1 MLTQPVERRAKIVAT
16 LGPASDDEDTLQK
29 LIQAG
34 MNVARLN
41 FSHGT
46 HDQHAIR
53 IEQIRRISHRLGQAV
68 TILQDLQGPK
78 IRVGDLK
85 DGKVTLLEGQTVTF
99 TTRPI
104 LGDHEVIPVDY
115 TGFPRNVQP
124 GGRILLSDGQME
136 LQVSEVS
143 EESVKARV
151 ILGGILTPRKGINL
165 PGVRLDIPC
174 FTEKDENDLQF
185 GLAHGIDAVAMS
197 FIRTAKDI
205 ERVRRATACLGAE
218 CVQTPIIAKMER
230 PESLENLEEIIV
242 AADGVMV
249 ARGDLAVEMSPEEV
263 PIAQKRIIASA
274 NKHAKVVIT
283 ATQMLESMIQNP
295 RPTRAEA
302 SDVANAV
309 FDGTDAVMLSAET
322 AAGQYPVKSVEMMA
336 SIVCQAE
343 KYQDTWGH
351 WHGAPPAE
359 FYDDAVF
366 VTRAA
371 REVALDRNVAAIAVF
386 TNNGRTALLMS
397 KERPTTPILA
407 FTPSENTYNRLAMYW
422 GVIPYLVT
430 RADTVE
436 KMLEHV
442 EAAMVSQTVIRPGQ
456 QVVLVCGF
464 PVNAFRAPNLVLL
477 HTVRSS

>member
-1 MLTQPVERRAKIVAT
+1 MLTQATERRAKIVAT
-16 LGPASDDEDTLQK
+16 VGPASDDEDTLK
-29 LIQAG
+29 KMIEAG

-46 HDQHAIR
+46 HDQHAER
-53 IEQIRRISHRLGQAV
+53 IERLRRISHRLGQPV

-78 IRVGDLK
+78 IRVGEIK
-85 DGKVTLLEGQTVTF
+85 DGKITLREGQTITL
-99 TTRPI
+99 TSRPVV
-104 LGDHEVIPVDY
+104 GDEEIVPVDY
-115 TGFPRNVQP
+115 AGLTRNVQP
-124 GGRILLSDGQME
+124 GSRILLSDGQME
-136 LQVSEVS
+136 LHVTEVV
-143 EESVKARV
+143 EEAVKARV
-151 ILGGILTPRKGINL
+151 ILGGILTSRKGINL
-165 PGVRLDIPC
+165 PGVHLDMPC
-174 FTEKDENDLQF
+174 FTEKDEEDLQF
-185 GLAHGIDAVAMS
+185 GMAHGIDALAMS

-205 ERVRRATACLGAE
+205 ERVRRATACLGSE
-218 CVQTPIIAKMER
+218 CVMTPIIAKMER
-230 PESLENLEEIIV
+230 PESLENLEEIIA

-263 PIAQKRIIASA
+263 PIAQKKIISSA
-274 NKHAKVVIT
+274 NRQAKIVIT

-302 SDVANAV
+302 SDVANAI
-309 FDGTDAVMLSAET
+309 FDGTDAVMLSGET
-322 AAGQYPVKSVEMMA
+322 AAGQYPVKSIEMMA
-336 SIVCQAE
+336 SIIRQAE

-359 FYDDAVF
+359 IYDDAVY

-397 KERPTTPILA
+397 KERPNTPILA
-407 FTPSENTYNRLAMYW
+407 FTPNQNTYNRLAMHW

-430 RADTVE
+430 RADNVE
-436 KMLEHV
+436 QMLEHV
-442 EAAMVSQTVIRPGQ
+442 EAAMVAQTVIRPGQ

-477 HTVRSS
+477 HTVRYC

>member
-46 HDQHAIR
+46 QDQHAIR

-85 DGKVTLLEGQTVTF
+85 DGKVTLLEGQTITF

-115 TGFPRNVQP
+115 TGFTRNVQP

-165 PGVRLDIPC
+165 PGVRLDVPC
-174 FTEKDENDLQF
+174 FTEKDESDLQF
-185 GLAHGIDAVAMS
+185 GMAHGIDVVAMS

-464 PVNAFRAPNLVLL
+464 PVNAFRSPNLVLL